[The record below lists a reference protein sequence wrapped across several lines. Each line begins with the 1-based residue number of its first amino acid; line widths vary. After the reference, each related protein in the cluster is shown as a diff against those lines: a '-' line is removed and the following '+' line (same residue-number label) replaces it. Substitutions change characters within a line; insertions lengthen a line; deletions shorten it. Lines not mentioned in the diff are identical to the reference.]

1 MGAARDRPASRPLFY
16 GWVVVGGAFAILFMA
31 YGAQYSFGVFL
42 SAMLDELGWSRTG
55 LSGAFSLYAFVYTGL
70 ALVAGRLTDR
80 WGPRAVIAVGGAFLG
95 AGWVAM
101 GGVREPWHPYAF
113 YGIVAAVG
121 MSAAFVPCSATVAR
135 WFVRRRGLAVG
146 LAFGGMGLGTLV
158 LPPVA
163 HVLTTRV
170 GWRWAYVIFGVAIFV
185 VLNLVATIMRRD
197 PESAGLGPDGDAVPA
212 RPVAGGENPHGW
224 TLARALRT
232 RAFWMILALFAAT
245 WVPVFG
251 PLVHLV
257 PMARGLGI
265 APLLAAT
272 LVSALGLSALV
283 GRIVMGGASDR
294 VGRKPTLAV
303 GITLQVA
310 AFVAL
315 ASSESL
321 AALYLAAALF
331 GFSYGGVSVLFSVI
345 VTDFFGR
352 EHAGSLVGLLFAIT
366 GAMAALGPLG
376 AGFIYDRLGSY
387 ALAWWLSA
395 AFNVLALALL
405 AFSHPPTA
413 PPRPTVQRA

>member
-1 MGAARDRPASRPLFY
+1 
-16 GWVVVGGAFAILFMA
+16 VVVAGAFAILFMA

-42 SAMLDELGWSRTG
+42 SAMLDELGWSRTS
-55 LSGAFSLYAFVYTGL
+55 LSGAFSLYAFVYTAL

-80 WGPRAVIAVGGAFLG
+80 WGPRAVIAAGAVFLG

-101 GGVREPWHPYAF
+101 SGVREPWHPYVF
-113 YGIVAAVG
+113 YGVVAAVG

-170 GWRWAYVIFGVAIFV
+170 GWRWAYVIFGVAIFI

-197 PESAGLGPDGDAVPA
+197 PESSGLGPDGDAAPA
-212 RPVAGGENPHGW
+212 RPGEADEQRHAW
-224 TLARALRT
+224 TLARASRT
-232 RAFWMILALFAAT
+232 RAFWMVLALFAAT

-272 LVSALGLSALV
+272 LVSALGFCALV
-283 GRIVMGGASDR
+283 GRLVMGAASDR
-294 VGRKPTLAV
+294 MGRRPTLAI
-303 GITLQVA
+303 GLALQIVA
-310 AFVAL
+310 FAAL
-315 ASSESL
+315 ASSGSL
-321 AALYLAAALF
+321 AGLYLAAALF
-331 GFSYGGVSVLFSVI
+331 GFSYGGVSVLFPVM

-352 EHAGSLVGLLFAIT
+352 EHAGSLVGLLFATT

-376 AGFIYDRLGSY
+376 AGFLYDRLGTY
-387 ALAWWLSA
+387 TVAWWLSA

-405 AFSHPPTA
+405 AFTHPPTA
-413 PPRPTVQRA
+413 LPRQTVQGA

>member
-1 MGAARDRPASRPLFY
+1 
-16 GWVVVGGAFAILFMA
+16 
-31 YGAQYSFGVFL
+31 
-42 SAMLDELGWSRTG
+42 
-55 LSGAFSLYAFVYTGL
+55 
-70 ALVAGRLTDR
+70 
-80 WGPRAVIAVGGAFLG
+80 
-95 AGWVAM
+95 M
-101 GGVREPWHPYAF
+101 GGVREPWHPYVL
-113 YGIVAAVG
+113 YGVVAAIG

-146 LAFGGMGLGTLV
+146 VAFGGMGLGTLV

-170 GWRWAYVIFGVAIFV
+170 GWRWAYVIFGVAIFI
-185 VLNLVATIMRRD
+185 VLNLVATVMRRD
-197 PESAGLGPDGDAVPA
+197 PESSGLVPDGDAAPA
-212 RPVAGGENPHGW
+212 HGVTAVENPPAW
-224 TLARALRT
+224 TLASASET
-232 RAFWMILALFAAT
+232 RAFWMLLAVFAAT

-272 LVSALGLSALV
+272 LVSALGFSALV
-283 GRIVMGGASDR
+283 GRLVMGGASDR
-294 VGRKPTLAV
+294 VGRRPTLAV

-310 AFVAL
+310 AFAAL

-321 AALYLAAALF
+321 AALYLAASLF
-331 GFSYGGVSVLFSVI
+331 GFSYGGVSVLFPPWSRI
-345 VTDFFGR
+345 FSDASTR
-352 EHAGSLVGLLFAIT
+352 AASWACSSPPP
-366 GAMAALGPLG
+366 ARMAALGPLG

-405 AFSHPPTA
+405 AFTHPPA
-413 PPRPTVQRA
+413 ALPRPPVGRP